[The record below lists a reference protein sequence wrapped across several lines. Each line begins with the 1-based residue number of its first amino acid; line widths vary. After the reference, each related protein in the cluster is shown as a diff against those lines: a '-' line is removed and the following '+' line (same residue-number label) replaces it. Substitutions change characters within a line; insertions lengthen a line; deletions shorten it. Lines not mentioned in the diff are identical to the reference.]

1 MSATGYTV
9 DLRDIRFVL
18 FEQLKVQDL
27 EFEKYEDFDEDM
39 YTSVL
44 EEAAKVSAEVL
55 WPVNGPGDRQ
65 GCRLDAEGSVKTPDG
80 YPEAWKTISEGGWI
94 GYASPADFGGIGLP
108 DPVAMAVGEVCTGA
122 CPALAAY
129 AGLSRGVA
137 NVLIHYGDDWMKE
150 TCCEALNTGEM
161 GGTMCLTE
169 ADAGSSVG
177 DNRCKATPTD
187 EDGVFHL
194 EGEKIFITGGDHD
207 LTHQIVHLVLA
218 RLPGAPA
225 GSKGLSIFLVPKYD
239 FKSGERNDAVVV
251 GIEHKMGI
259 NGSATSTL
267 ALGANGP
274 CRGWLIG
281 EPGHGMRI
289 MFHLMNEAR
298 IAVGIQGL
306 SSAAAAYQNALH
318 YAKERVQG
326 TNIKD
331 FGRGDAEKVT
341 INQHPDVRRM
351 LMDMRVQVE
360 LLRSM
365 CYTTALRLCQAENAE
380 DHSALALVELMTP
393 ICKSYATDIG
403 YQVCVDAMQ
412 VFGGYGYIQEYPV
425 EQHARDSKI
434 ASIYEGTN
442 GIQAMDLLGRK
453 MRAQKGMVFMKWLGE
468 ANKDIARAKQ
478 CEATADLAAQV
489 EKCVG
494 QLGQTAMSLSGLA
507 MGGNLEGAMLQATP
521 FLNLFGAVAL
531 GIHALEQAVI
541 AQEAIDAGSDDVFYK
556 GKILNAKYYVAN
568 HLPRAVALAKAIQ
581 AGDDS
586 CMDEIL
592 FA

>member
-27 EFEKYEDFDEDM
+27 EFEKFEDFDEEM

-44 EEAAKVSAEVL
+44 EEAERVAAEVC

-65 GCRLDAEGSVKTPDG
+65 ACRLDSEGNVTTPDG
-80 YPEAWKTISEGGWI
+80 YPEAWKTLSEGGWI
-94 GYASPADFGGIGLP
+94 GYASPAEHGGIGLP
-108 DPVAMAVGEVCTGA
+108 DPVAMAVGEVFTGA
-122 CPALAAY
+122 CPAIGAY

-137 NVLIHYGDDWMKE
+137 NVLIHYGDEWMIEKCAE
-150 TCCEALNTGEM
+150 PLNSGVM

-169 ADAGSSVG
+169 AGAGSSVG

-187 EDGVFHL
+187 EDGVFLL
-194 EGEKIFITGGDHD
+194 EGEKIFITGGDQD

-218 RLPGAPA
+218 RLPGAPE
-225 GSKGLSIFLVPKYD
+225 GTKGLSIFLVPKYD
-239 FKSGERNDAVVV
+239 FDTGERNDAKVV

-274 CRGWLIG
+274 CKGYIIG
-281 EPGHGMRI
+281 RVGGGMRI

-298 IAVGIQGL
+298 IAVGIQGV

-318 YAKERVQG
+318 YARERIQG
-326 TNIKD
+326 TNIKQ
-331 FGRGDAEKVT
+331 FGQPGAEQVT
-341 INQHPDVRRM
+341 INKHPDVRRM
-351 LMDMRVQVE
+351 LMDMRVRVE

-380 DHSALALVELMTP
+380 DQNALALVELMTP
-393 ICKSYATDIG
+393 ICKSYASDLG
-403 YQVCVDAMQ
+403 YQVTVDAMQ

-468 ANKDIARAKQ
+468 ANKDIARAKG
-478 CEATADLAAQV
+478 CDSTADLAVHV

-494 QLGQTAMSLSGLA
+494 QLGATAMHLSGLA
-507 MGGNLEGAMLQATP
+507 MGGNLEGAMVQAMP
-521 FLNLFGAVAL
+521 FLNLFGAVVL
-531 GIHALEQAVI
+531 GVHALEQAVV
-541 AQEAIDAGSDDVFYK
+541 AQEAIDGGSTDPFYQ
-556 GKILNAKYYVAN
+556 GKVLNARYYVAN
-568 HLPRAVALAKAIQ
+568 HLPQAVALAKSIQ

-586 CMDEIL
+586 CLDEVL
-592 FA
+592 FQ